1 MNWLDKV
8 ISSVSPEA
16 GLRRA
21 VARTRLEMMGSA
33 RSYDAAKTGHR
44 TGGWRGVSGKSAN
57 AEVSL
62 SLASVRDRSRDLV
75 RNNPYAA
82 KGVNVL
88 VNGIVGSGIV
98 PEPKS
103 GTDRQQTATEEVWNA
118 WAEQCDADGALDF
131 YGLQALI
138 IRCVVESGECL
149 IRFRPRRLS
158 DGLAVPLQLQVLEPD
173 FIDTSR
179 QETYADGSYTV
190 EGIKFDRLGRRV
202 GYWLYDRHPGDNR
215 ALMVAGITSR
225 LIDASDI
232 LHIYDKL
239 RPGQDRGMPWFAPI
253 VLKLH
258 DLADYDDAE
267 AMRKKI
273 ESCMVAFVEQEA
285 GGDTRSLGKV
295 ANDTPTDGT
304 SGTIRRETFEPG
316 MIEYLRPGESVE
328 TASPH
333 AAGGYGEYMSVQLHA
348 IAAGLG
354 VTYEQLTGD
363 LSLVNYSSYRAGH
376 LEFRALCERVRWQ
389 LMVNQFCAPVWRRFL
404 QVAFAAGAI
413 RRPDVVADWVSP
425 PWQSIDP
432 EKEATAS
439 LIEMR
444 IGGMTLRDYL
454 TSKGK
459 DFPEWLAETIET
471 QAALDAAGIV
481 LDSDARKRSRN
492 GQAISTT
499 GGTADAGNS
508 GSNGN
513 P

>member
-21 VARTRLEMMGSA
+21 VARTKLDMLASV

-44 TGGWRGVSGKSAN
+44 TGGWTGVTGKSAN
-57 AEVSL
+57 AEVSMAL
-62 SLASVRDRSRDLV
+62 STVRERSRDLV
-75 RNNPYAA
+75 RNNAYAA

-131 YGLQALI
+131 YGIQALVM
-138 IRCVVESGECL
+138 RAVVESGECL
-149 IRFRPRRLS
+149 VRFRPRRLS
-158 DGLAVPLQLQVLEPD
+158 DGLAVPLQLQVIEPD
-173 FIDTSR
+173 FIDTTR
-179 QETYADGSYTV
+179 QETYGDGSYTV
-190 EGIKFDRLGRRV
+190 DGIKFDRIGRRV
-202 GYWLYDRHPGDNR
+202 GYWLFDRHPGDNR
-215 ALMVAGITSR
+215 ALVVGGLTSR
-225 LIDASDI
+225 LIDASEV

-239 RPGQDRGMPWFAPI
+239 RPGQDRGVPWFAPV
-253 VLKLH
+253 VLRMW
-258 DLADYDDAE
+258 DLAGYDEAE
-267 AMRKKI
+267 MVRKRI
-273 ESCMVAFVEQEA
+273 ESCLAAFVEQDL
-285 GGDTRSLGKV
+285 GGDQRPLGKISNG
-295 ANDTPTDGT
+295 ANTDGT
-304 SGTIRRETFEPG
+304 SGTTRRESFEPG
-316 MIEYLRPGESVE
+316 MIEYMRPGEKVT
-328 TASPH
+328 TASPN
-333 AAGGYGEYMSVQLHA
+333 ASGGYGEYMNVQLHA
-348 IAAGLG
+348 VAAGLG

-404 QVAFAAGAI
+404 SVGFAAGAI

-471 QAALDAAGIV
+471 QKALDAAGIV

-499 GGTADAGNS
+499 GGTANAGNS
-508 GSNGN
+508 QGDG
-513 P
+513 